1 MENRTVRTVECIP
14 YENNN
19 AVIYSLGTLDWK
31 IYGSIS
37 EDHITDEVIITG
49 KQLAH
54 IRERHSEAYIDMLN
68 HIKDILDDPDYIIK
82 DKRPNTGLVIKRISE
97 EKESS
102 LLVLKIS
109 TTDEQKGHKNSIITS
124 WKIAEKRL
132 KNYLKNKDVIY
143 IKE

>member
-1 MENRTVRTVECIP
+1 MENRTVRTVKCIP

-68 HIKDILDDPDYIIK
+68 HIRDILDDPDYIIK
-82 DKRPNTGLVIKRISE
+82 DKRPNTGLVIKR
-97 EKESS
+97 
-102 LLVLKIS
+102 S
-109 TTDEQKGHKNSIITS
+109 TTGEQKGHKNSIITS
-124 WKIAEKRL
+124 WKITEKRL